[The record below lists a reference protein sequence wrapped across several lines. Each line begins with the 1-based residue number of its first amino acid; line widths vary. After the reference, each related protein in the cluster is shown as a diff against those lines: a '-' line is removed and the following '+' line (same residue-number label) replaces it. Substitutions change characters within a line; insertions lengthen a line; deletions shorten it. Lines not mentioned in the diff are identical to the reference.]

1 MKLRIDSG
9 VHAVDLAPYA
19 QYTASSYL
27 TLPAG
32 QEHYKLLAYL
42 SGQLPPGS
50 LVADLGTLQAASAVA
65 LASNPDVR
73 VRSYDLALQPQ
84 VVAQCKLPNVEFT
97 EADCIDC
104 VADFADAALIM
115 LDVDPHD
122 GKQETDLLV
131 QLELHS
137 FRGVL
142 VCDDINL
149 NDGMKKFWVGVHN
162 CWRDKLERQP
172 AYKLCDLTPYGHWSG
187 TGLVVFDP
195 ETVDVEVANGL

>member
-9 VHAVDLAPYA
+9 IHAVDLAPYA
-19 QYTASSYL
+19 QYTASPYF

-97 EADCIDC
+97 ESDCLDC
-104 VADFADAALIM
+104 VADYADAALIV
-115 LDVDPHD
+115 LDVDPHN
-122 GKQETDLLV
+122 GKQESAIVQRLV
-131 QLELHS
+131 DYD

-142 VCDDINL
+142 VCDDIEL
-149 NDGMKKFWVGVHN
+149 NAAMKQWWTEWSTFKPLLRTSHNPKFF
-162 CWRDKLERQP
+162 
-172 AYKLCDLTPYGHWSG
+172 DLTPYGHWSG

-195 ETVDVEVANGL
+195 ETADVEVAE

>member
-1 MKLRIDSG
+1 MT
-9 VHAVDLAPYA
+9 PYA
-19 QYTASSYL
+19 QYTASPYF

-42 SGQLPPGS
+42 SAQLPAGS

-65 LASNPDVR
+65 LASNPGVR

-97 EADCIDC
+97 KANCLDC
-104 VADFADAALIM
+104 VADYAGAALIV

-131 QLELHS
+131 QLALHN
-137 FRGVL
+137 FKRIL
-142 VCDDINL
+142 ICDDIGL
-149 NDGMKKFWVGVHN
+149 NDGMKRFWDGVSN
-162 CWRDKLERQP
+162 RCWRDKAFHREP
-172 AYKLCDLTPYGHWSG
+172 MFTTYDLTACGHWSG

-195 ETVDVEVANGL
+195 ETIDVEVAL

>member
-9 VHAVDLAPYA
+9 VHAVDLATYA
-19 QYTASSYL
+19 QYTASPYL

-65 LASNPDVR
+65 LASNPSVR

-84 VVAQCKLPNVEFT
+84 VVAQCRLPNVEFT

-104 VADFADAALIM
+104 VADFANAAMIV
-115 LDVDPHD
+115 LDIDPHD
-122 GKQETDLLV
+122 GKQETNLLV

-149 NDGMKKFWVGVHN
+149 NDGMKKFWAGAHN

-172 AYKLCDLTPYGHWSG
+172 AYKLYDLTLYGHWSG
-187 TGLVVFDP
+187 TGLVVFNP
-195 ETVDVEVANGL
+195 ETVDVEVADGL

>member
-19 QYTASSYL
+19 QYTASPYF

-84 VVAQCKLPNVEFT
+84 VVTQCKLPNVEFT
-97 EADCIDC
+97 EADCVNC

-122 GKQETDLLV
+122 GKQEAKLMAALV
-131 QLELHS
+131 AEMY
-137 FRGVL
+137 RGVMI
-142 VCDDINL
+142 CDDINL
-149 NDGMKKFWVGVHN
+149 NPAMKEFWQSIS
-162 CWRDKLERQP
+162 RLKLIKKTD
-172 AYKLCDLTPYGHWSG
+172 ATAYGHWSG

-195 ETVDVEVANGL
+195 KTIDVEVANGL